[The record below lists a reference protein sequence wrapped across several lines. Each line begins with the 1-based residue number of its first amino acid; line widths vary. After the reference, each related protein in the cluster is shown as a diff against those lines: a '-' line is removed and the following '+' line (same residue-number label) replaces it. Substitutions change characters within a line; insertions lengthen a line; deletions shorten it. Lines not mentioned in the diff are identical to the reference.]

1 MKRFFKLSASVSLPL
16 LFFLVLIIFQPLF
29 LHEAVVSLDTLGL
42 VVFIDPGHGG
52 YDPGS
57 SKDSVLE
64 KDINLAI
71 STKLY
76 EKMLGEGMMTL
87 IARNDDYDLSS
98 AFSKNHKMDDLK
110 KRVAMINESGANMLV
125 SIHLN
130 SMRDSSI
137 YGPMVYYR
145 ANDETSKVLAQTIQ
159 DELNQL
165 SDLNKIIHEE
175 NYYLFNKTMIPS
187 VLIECGFLSNDV
199 ERNKLISD
207 KYQEQIA
214 TSIYNGIHSYWQDQ
228 AGRDLQ
234 DYRQ

>member
-1 MKRFFKLSASVSLPL
+1 M
-16 LFFLVLIIFQPLF
+16 
-29 LHEAVVSLDTLGL
+29 HDAVVSLETLGL

-57 SKDSVLE
+57 SSGSVLE

-87 IARNDDYDLSS
+87 IARNDDYDLST

-110 KRVAMINESGANMLV
+110 KRVKMINDSGANMLISV
-125 SIHLN
+125 HLN

-145 ANDETSKVLAQTIQ
+145 AKDETSKVLAQTIQ
-159 DELNQL
+159 DELNEL
-165 SDLNKIIHEE
+165 SNLNKIIHEE
-175 NYYLFNKTMIPS
+175 NYYIFNKTFIPS
-187 VLIECGFLSNDV
+187 VLIECGFLSNV
-199 ERNKLISD
+199 EERSKLIREE
-207 KYQEQIA
+207 YQEDLAI
-214 TSIYNGIHSYWQDQ
+214 SIYNGIVLYWKERTGQT
-228 AGRDLQ
+228 L
-234 DYRQ
+234 

>member
-1 MKRFFKLSASVSLPL
+1 M
-16 LFFLVLIIFQPLF
+16 
-29 LHEAVVSLDTLGL
+29 HDAVVSLETLGL

-57 SKDSVLE
+57 SSGSVLE

-87 IARNDDYDLSS
+87 IARNDDYDLST

-110 KRVAMINESGANMLV
+110 KRVKMINDSGANMLISV
-125 SIHLN
+125 HLN

-145 ANDETSKVLAQTIQ
+145 AKDETSKVLAQTIQ
-159 DELNQL
+159 DELNEL
-165 SDLNKIIHEE
+165 SNLNKIIHEE
-175 NYYLFNKTMIPS
+175 NYYLFNKTFIPS
-187 VLIECGFLSNDV
+187 VLIECGFLSNV
-199 ERNKLISD
+199 EERSKLIREE
-207 KYQEQIA
+207 YQEDLAI
-214 TSIYNGIHSYWQDQ
+214 SIYNGIVLYWKERTGQT
-228 AGRDLQ
+228 L
-234 DYRQ
+234 